1 MKIIITEGQ
10 YNDLKNKTKYDFGF
24 NLFKDM
30 VRSKYPFIKNLSFNE
45 FRISGNYKG
54 QSKYYIIYINI
65 TVNKGE
71 MENYDFVGDGEDEIF
86 SINYGNS
93 SKWNKDTLEN
103 LLGVIYDRLPKNVR
117 YDYPDD
123 HPIWPSEPA
132 GINITEIKE
141 I

>member
-45 FRISGNYKG
+45 FKTSNDYRDN
-54 QSKYYIIYINI
+54 SKYYIIYINI
-65 TVNKGE
+65 TVNKDE
-71 MENYDFVGDGEDEIF
+71 MENYLFVGDGGDEY
-86 SINYGNS
+86 SRS
-93 SKWNKDTLEN
+93 SEWNKDLLED
-103 LLGVIYDRLPKNVR
+103 LLGKIYDRLPKNVR
-117 YDYPDD
+117 YNYPDD
-123 HPIWPSEPA
+123 HPTWPSEAA
-132 GINITEIKE
+132 GINVAELKE

>member
-10 YNDLKNKTKYDFGF
+10 FNDLKNKTKYDFGF

-45 FRISGNYKG
+45 LKISNDYRD

-65 TVNKGE
+65 TVNKDE
-71 MENYDFVGDGEDEIF
+71 MENFLFVGDGGDEY
-86 SINYGNS
+86 SRSGE
-93 SKWNKDTLEN
+93 WNKDLLED
-103 LLGVIYDRLPKNVR
+103 LLGKIYDRLPKNVR
-117 YDYPDD
+117 YNYPDD
-123 HPIWPSEPA
+123 HPTWPSEAA
-132 GINITEIKE
+132 GINVAELKE

>member
-10 YNDLKNKTKYDFGF
+10 FNDLKNKTKYDFGF

-45 FRISGNYKG
+45 FKTSNDYRD

-65 TVNKGE
+65 TVNKDE
-71 MENYDFVGDGEDEIF
+71 MENHLFVGDGGDEY
-86 SINYGNS
+86 SRSGE
-93 SKWNKDTLEN
+93 WNKDLLED
-103 LLGVIYDRLPKNVR
+103 LLGKIYDRLPKNVR
-117 YDYPDD
+117 YNYPDD
-123 HPIWPSEPA
+123 HPTWPSEAA
-132 GINITEIKE
+132 GINVAELKE

>member
-10 YNDLKNKTKYDFGF
+10 FNDLKNKTKYDFGF

-45 FRISGNYKG
+45 FKTSNDYRD

-65 TVNKGE
+65 TVNKDE
-71 MENYDFVGDGEDEIF
+71 MENYLFVGDGGDEY
-86 SINYGNS
+86 SRSGE
-93 SKWNKDTLEN
+93 WNKDLLED
-103 LLGVIYDRLPKNVR
+103 LLGKIYDRLPKNVR
-117 YDYPDD
+117 YNYPDD
-123 HPIWPSEPA
+123 HPTWPSEAA
-132 GINITEIKE
+132 GINVSELKE